1 MDEAFPSICSWIHG
15 GILFI
20 ARNEGGFSINSTPIF
35 FFVDTSAEKRCHI
48 NKQTGTTEFWHSNAT
63 RFFSLFA
70 NYVAHTKNRTVTR
83 HRTLVLTINQLTTQ
97 FNSCSPVIL
106 LEVKTWKPPGLHR
119 TCHLVLKR
127 FLSQFLYPYFQLSL
141 CLGPWRFSRGSPRST
156 LL

>member
-1 MDEAFPSICSWIHG
+1 MDPW
-15 GILFI
+15 
-20 ARNEGGFSINSTPIF
+20 RNIIYCQKWRRVQHQFYSYF